1 MRKWLTTRQAASPQQ
16 HARRHAVPPLG
27 QKLARLLLT
36 DPGTLADQQT
46 LFVREH
52 FAAEPQLGKT
62 TSWVR
67 RMQNLLCRKSE
78 DNLRLLL
85 EAGKDT
91 LLSRLVP
98 ALERDAAAIR
108 ASLVTS
114 WTTSPVE
121 RQISRLKMIK
131 RTMFGGADFELLRAR
146 VLPIS

>member
-1 MRKWLTTRQAASPQQ
+1 MVTFPGGTS
-16 HARRHAVPPLG
+16 ARH
-27 QKLARLLLT
+27 
-36 DPGTLADQQT
+36 DQQT
-46 LFVREH
+46 LFVRELL
-52 FAAEPQLGKT
+52 AAAPQLEKT

-67 RMQNLLCRKSE
+67 KMQNLLCRKSE

-85 EAGKDT
+85 KEGRDT

-121 RQISRLKMIK
+121 GQISRLKMIK
-131 RTMFGGADFELLRAR
+131 RTMFGRAGFELLRAR

>member
-1 MRKWLTTRQAASPQQ
+1 M
-16 HARRHAVPPLG
+16 
-27 QKLARLLLT
+27 

-46 LFVREH
+46 LFVRELL
-52 FAAEPQLGKT
+52 AAEPQLEKT

-67 RMQNLLCRKSE
+67 KMQNLLCRKSE

-85 EAGKDT
+85 KARRDT

-121 RQISRLKMIK
+121 GQIRRLKMIK
-131 RTMFGGADFELLRAR
+131 RTMFGRAGFELLRAR

>member
-1 MRKWLTTRQAASPQQ
+1 M
-16 HARRHAVPPLG
+16 PPLG
-27 QKLARLLLT
+27 RKLARLLLT

-46 LFVREH
+46 LFVRELL
-52 FAAEPQLGKT
+52 AAEPQLEKT
-62 TSWVR
+62 TIWVR
-67 RMQNLLCRKSE
+67 KMQNLLCRKSK
-78 DNLRLLL
+78 DNLKLLL
-85 EAGKDT
+85 EAGRDT

-121 RQISRLKMIK
+121 GQISRLKMIK
-131 RTMFGGADFELLRAR
+131 RTMFGRAGFELLRAR